1 MAEAAMRRSARQA
14 EILTEFVSLLARE
27 VQHRLRVSG
36 RRSQTAIA
44 AEVLDGLIMPDLAP
58 ALAQLRELAIIR
70 SADKPAKPPRKRPG
84 RVIMLDQ
91 PA

>member
-1 MAEAAMRRSARQA
+1 MRRSARQA

-27 VQHRLRVSG
+27 VQHRRHAGS

-44 AEVLDGLIMPDLAP
+44 AEVLDGLVMPDLAP
-58 ALAQLRELAIIR
+58 ARAQLREMAIIR
-70 SADKPAKPPRKRPG
+70 AMDKPAKPRRKPTG
-84 RVIMLDQ
+84 RVIVLDQ